1 MNWWYK
7 IEDILGLESTRPVE
21 ETIEKIIE
29 HEHEEEMHEE
39 EIAAGADDDD
49 EIIAV
54 ITAAIA
60 AISGKKPALDFRV
73 VSFKKRVDWNKQAYI

>member
-7 IEDILGLESTRPVE
+7 IEDILGLESTRPME
-21 ETIEKIIE
+21 EELETIIE
-29 HEHEEEMHEE
+29 QEHEE
-39 EIAAGADDDD
+39 EIAAISAAGEEDED

-60 AISGKKPALDFRV
+60 AISGKKPTLDFRV
-73 VSFKKRVDWNKQAYI
+73 VSFKKRGNWNKQAYI